1 MFLSSSKHEMSRQ
14 HSKVTHGYTLIRLQ
28 RAIVFRS
35 FLDLGSC
42 GILRGSERET
52 NTFSFI
58 HGEVMLELLNALVHD
73 TDFLWGEVGYTS
85 SAMHHRKIDVCVC
98 DVLKQS
104 SAIKRNASLY
114 FAVYSY
120 TLRMIAGERDSVAS
134 RRERS
139 GWTSGTVV
147 LLALLAYGGS
157 ITTESCRVLYAAV

>member
-1 MFLSSSKHEMSRQ
+1 MPWSMTRTSYEGK
-14 HSKVTHGYTLIRLQ
+14 
-28 RAIVFRS
+28 
-35 FLDLGSC
+35 LGTPALLC
-42 GILRGSERET
+42 ITGKLR
-52 NTFSFI
+52 
-58 HGEVMLELLNALVHD
+58 
-73 TDFLWGEVGYTS
+73 
-85 SAMHHRKIDVCVC
+85 CVC